1 MSIRF
6 SVIIPL
12 YNKERY
18 ILRTI
23 QSILNQSYEAFEL
36 IVVNDGSKDKGPE
49 LVKTISDSRI
59 RLINQPN
66 GGESAAR
73 NKGIQNANYEY
84 VAFLDA
90 DDEWHPDF
98 LYQIKKAI
106 QQFPNQ
112 NVFATNYQFN
122 TATGIKYPTFSVNI
136 GKGESGKIEYFEGAL
151 EDPIITS
158 SSVCIKKDVFNQL
171 GNFNTL
177 LKRGPDLDMWYR
189 IARSYPNFIFINHQ
203 LAIYHLEAEDRVC
216 YSMPVLKE
224 TFTFNLLKSEK
235 INLPMHDKYVKARL
249 KNTLKSLVYSHKLID
264 CITLVSLYVK
274 YRLKK

>member
-136 GKGESGKIEYFEGAL
+136 GKGENSEIEYFEGAL
-151 EDPIITS
+151 KDPIITS
-158 SSVCIKKDVFNQL
+158 SSVCIKTSVFKEL
-171 GNFNTL
+171 GGFNTL
-177 LKRGPDLDMWYR
+177 QKRGPDLDMWYR
-189 IARSYPNFIFINHQ
+189 IARRYPCFIFINQQ
-203 LAIYHLEAEDRVC
+203 LAVYHLEAEGRVC
-216 YSMPVLKE
+216 HSYPPLKM
-224 TFTFNLLKSEK
+224 TFTYHLLKNYQPISINEK
-235 INLPMHDKYVKARL
+235 KYFTVRVIG
-249 KNTLKSLVYSHKLID
+249 TLKLLMRFGRIKDIFKV
-264 CITLVSLYVK
+264 LYMYLQNK
-274 YRLKK
+274 HRA